1 MESFGFHPV
10 IEAWFDSRFAHPTE
24 AQTSGWPAIVAG
36 EHTLIAA
43 PTGSGKTL
51 AAFLACI
58 DRLLKR
64 SLEGTLEAGVRVVY
78 VSPLRALSN
87 DMHRNLEVP
96 LAEIEAAGSHDGVS
110 PAAGHHAATGCAPA
124 TPPRRGGSR
133 SSGGRRRSW

>member
-1 MESFGFHPV
+1 MHSFGFHAI
-10 IEAWFDSRFAHPTE
+10 IEAWFDSRFAGPTD

-64 SLEGTLEAGVRVVY
+64 ALTGELEEGVRVVY

-96 LAEIEAAGSHDGVS
+96 LAEIEARAVAMGYPRRPADGRYNGFATGRTR
-110 PAAGHHAATGCAPA
+110 PAAAADFGDDP
-124 TPPRRGGSR
+124 
-133 SSGGRRRSW
+133 

>member
-1 MESFGFHPV
+1 MQSFGFHPI
-10 IEAWFDSRFAHPTE
+10 IETWFDSRFVAPTD
-24 AQTSGWPAIVAG
+24 AQTAGWPAIASG

-58 DRLLKR
+58 DRLLKQ
-64 SLEGTLEAGVRVVY
+64 SLAGELEEGVRVVY

-96 LAEIEAAGSHDGVS
+96 LAEIEAQAVALGYPRREFAPDSG
-110 PAAGHHAATGCAPA
+110 PA
-124 TPPRRGGSR
+124 TPRLRNGPGWFA
-133 SSGGRRRSW
+133 GRRRFW